1 MFNQNMGNKK
11 VMKKSYHKATKKCLK
26 VMEKSSPITEELV
39 APIKNF
45 LENHRQDS
53 SV

>member
-11 VMKKSYHKATKKCLK
+11 VMKKSYHKAIKKCLK